1 MNTKLLI
8 VLLFI
13 FSFTQF
19 SFSQLAGDVIF
30 EKSYG
35 GISYDEIMSVT
46 ENPFGGFI
54 GAGFTKSYGL
64 GRWGDAFFVKT
75 DSHGDSVWT
84 MHLGGDGMD
93 VFADLIT
100 TPDSMFIASG
110 LTDTPNDFENI
121 YLVKIDDDV
130 KIQWEKNYGGPAKEI
145 AQSLINAQDGGI
157 IITGVTKSFSVGE
170 EDLFIMKTTIDGD
183 SLWFKTYGT
192 TGNDGGYGIS
202 PTSDGGYIIAG
213 QYNWS
218 DLWLVKTDSE
228 GDTLWTSVIGG
239 ADYEEGLSVQETSDG
254 GYIICGSTAS
264 FGSGQ
269 LDAFLVKTDPN
280 GKVDWQKTFGGAGYD
295 EGRRVIINDNT
306 GYVVMANTDGGVA
319 GEFNYLIVW
328 TDLNGNTLKT
338 KTYGDAGEDRCYDMI
353 TVGNN
358 ILLIAA
364 SNYNPSSDGDASLL
378 LIYKN
383 DIPTNVDD
391 TGNNKAGG
399 YYLAEAYP
407 NPFNPTTTIKFQL
420 PQNSF
425 VTLKVYDI
433 LGNEITTL
441 ISKELASGEYKLPFN
456 ASSLSS
462 GTYLYQL
469 KAGDFIQTK
478 KITLLK

>member
-1 MNTKLLI
+1 MKTQLFI
-8 VLLFI
+8 VLFFI
-13 FSFTQF
+13 VSFF
-19 SFSQLAGDVIF
+19 HLSFSQQAGDIIF

-35 GISYDEIMSVT
+35 GISYDEIMAVT

-54 GAGFTKSYGL
+54 GAGFTRSYGL
-64 GRWGDAFFVKT
+64 GRWGNAFFVKT
-75 DSHGDSVWT
+75 DSDGDSVWT

-93 VFADLIT
+93 VFADIIT
-100 TPDSMFIASG
+100 TPDSMFVATG

-121 YLVKIDDDV
+121 YLVKVDDDGL
-130 KIQWEKNYGGPAKEI
+130 IQWEKNYGGPEKEV

-202 PTSDGGYIIAG
+202 PTSDGGYIITG

-218 DLWLVKTDSE
+218 DLWLVKIDSD

-239 ADYEEGLSVQETSDG
+239 ADYEEGLSVKETSDG
-254 GYIICGSTAS
+254 GYIVCGSTAS
-264 FGSGQ
+264 YGSGQ
-269 LDAFLVKTDPN
+269 LDAFLVKTDSN
-280 GKVDWQKTFGGAGYD
+280 GKLDWQKTFGGAGYD
-295 EGRRVIINDNT
+295 EGRRVVINDTT
-306 GYVVMANTDGGVA
+306 GYVVMANTDGGNA

-328 TDLNGNTLKT
+328 TDLNGNAIKT
-338 KTYGDAGEDRCYDMI
+338 KTYGDVGEDRSYDMI
-353 TVGNN
+353 PVGNN
-358 ILLIAA
+358 SLSIAA
-364 SNYNPSSDGDASLL
+364 SNYNPNSDGDASLL
-378 LIYKN
+378 MIYKN
-383 DIPTNVDD
+383 DIPTSLDGSDNN
-391 TGNNKAGG
+391 TLGN

-425 VTLKVYDI
+425 VTLKIYDI
-433 LGNEITTL
+433 LGNEIATL
-441 ISKELASGEYKLPFN
+441 INAELPGGEYKVPFN

-462 GTYLYQL
+462 GIYLYQI
-469 KAGDFIQTK
+469 KAGNFTQTK
-478 KITLLK
+478 KLTLLK